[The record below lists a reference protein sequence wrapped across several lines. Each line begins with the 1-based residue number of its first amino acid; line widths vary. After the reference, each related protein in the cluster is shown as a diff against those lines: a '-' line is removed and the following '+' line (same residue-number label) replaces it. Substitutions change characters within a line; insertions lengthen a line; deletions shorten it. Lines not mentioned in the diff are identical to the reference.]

1 MPCVPADDPATLDNF
16 DCLPAEPSPRGLF
29 EWRPIHAGAGFARS
43 SRMKTTR
50 WWVSNGK
57 PCLLSAVDRLVPL
70 CGECQRIALSATVNP
85 EGDVAGV
92 IGGFMIA
99 GDKAGPRYIPLKVAR
114 CREHQQHRDGIHV
127 RIPDAEKRPSLKV
140 LRLGFDT
147 IVAPR
152 SLVRYRRTG
161 T

>member
-1 MPCVPADDPATLDNF
+1 MRGRIRTVIPDENHAVVGIKRKTL
-16 DCLPAEPSPRGLF
+16 L
-29 EWRPIHAGAGFARS
+29 I
-43 SRMKTTR
+43 M
-50 WWVSNGK
+50 
-57 PCLLSAVDRLVPL
+57 AVDRLVPL